1 MTNAVSIAQS
11 GSNNTS
17 FRNRIING
25 AMNFWQRGTS
35 FTDPT
40 TTNFYTAD
48 RWGVNRNGDATG
60 ATVSQSTDVPTGFRY
75 SLKLQRTA
83 ANTSTAGIYLFN
95 SNETVN
101 TLDLAGQSVTLS
113 FYIKTGANYSGGTL
127 AVQGYYGTGTDQ
139 RVYSY
144 TGATAFINTTQT
156 ITSTWTRYTFTGSVG
171 STSTEVGFQVYWTP
185 TGTAGADDSV
195 YITGVQLEAGSTAS
209 PFEYRQYGTEF
220 ALCQRYYE
228 TGTNFVDAGYVPAN
242 TPVTFAG
249 STYAVTKR
257 TAPTPVFT
265 TVSFTNGYGPTTRAN
280 YVSGFFRYLLATS
293 TGAVSGSE
301 TFTASAEL

>member
-1 MTNAVSIAQS
+1 
-11 GSNNTS
+11 
-17 FRNRIING
+17 
-25 AMNFWQRGTS
+25 MNFWQRGTS